1 MNRKA
6 WIIIIVASLG
16 YFVDI
21 YDLVL
26 FNIVKKESLDALGFS
41 LAETKLHEISLFNY
55 QMIGMLIGGILWG
68 TLGDKKGRVV
78 VLFGSILIYSTAN
91 FLNAFVENL
100 VQYKILRFIAGIG
113 LAGELGAGITLVSE
127 TLDQKKRGLGTMI
140 IVTFGALG
148 AVVAALVGNKGY
160 YINGIFGWNFQNWQ
174 IAYIIGGAMG
184 FLLLILRTSNL
195 ESHLFKENKNKEIK
209 KGDLWML
216 LNDRKI
222 LKKFIYCT
230 LIGIPIWYIVGTLS
244 SLANRFALANSQ
256 IEISVAD
263 CIMWTY
269 LGLSVGDLISG
280 LLSQFLKSR
289 KKVINIYLVLSF
301 FLVCIYLLDKNQ
313 NSSFYYLMNFLLG
326 CGTGYWAL
334 FVINGAEQ
342 FGTNFRATASTMIPN
357 IVRGSVVPISIAF
370 QYLSH
375 LYNNEV
381 YGALTVGV
389 FCFLLAF
396 YGNYKIKDGFKND
409 LNFNH

>member
-41 LAETKLHEISLFNY
+41 LAEIKIHEISLFNY

-78 VLFGSILIYSTAN
+78 VLFGSILIYSSAN

-160 YINGIFGWNFQNWQ
+160 YINGVFGWNFQNWQ
-174 IAYIIGGAMG
+174 IAYLIGGAMG

-216 LNDRKI
+216 LNDRKV

-230 LIGIPIWYIVGTLS
+230 LIGIPIWYMVGTLS
-244 SLANRFALANSQ
+244 ALANRFALANSQ
-256 IEISVAD
+256 IEISVAN

-269 LGLSVGDLISG
+269 VGLSVGDLISG
-280 LLSQFLKSR
+280 LLSQILKSR
-289 KKVINIYLVLSF
+289 KKVVYLYLFLSF
-301 FLVCIYLLDKNQ
+301 LFVNVYLFSKNQ
-313 NSSFYYLMNFLLG
+313 NPSFYYFMNFLLG

-334 FVINGAEQ
+334 FVINSAEQ

-357 IVRGSVVPISIAF
+357 IVRGSVVPISIIF
-370 QYLSH
+370 QYFSNIL
-375 LYNNEV
+375 NNEV
-381 YGALTVGV
+381 YGAYLVGIL
-389 FCFLLAF
+389 CFIFAL
-396 YGNYKIKDGFKND
+396 YGNFKIRDGFHNNLD
-409 LNFNH
+409 FNH